1 MTDEFAAVFD
11 WNDPALMAVFDEA
24 PLWSAIFGQVL
35 LERVPLAPGL
45 TVLDLACGAGFPL
58 LDLAQRLGRDCRAC
72 GLDGWLNGLRRAR
85 FKQVALGVKQ
95 VALIGGDGAAM
106 PFVAGSFDLIVS
118 NLGIN
123 NFSDAR
129 GVLRECARVL
139 RPGGRLAL
147 TTNLRGHMS
156 EFYAV
161 YADVLQEAGHADLLP
176 ALEAHVAGRM
186 TVAAACALLEEA
198 GLIVTDV
205 YEQTFSLRY
214 VDGSALL
221 RHSFIRMA
229 FLEGWR
235 EFLPPEE
242 AVAILRR
249 LEAAL
254 NRLAAR
260 EGELRLTVPLAY
272 LESVKG

>member
-1 MTDEFAAVFD
+1 MIDEYAAVYD
-11 WNDPALMAVFDEA
+11 WNDPALMAIFDDA
-24 PLWSAIFGQVL
+24 PLWSAIFGQAL

-58 LDLAQRLGRDCRAC
+58 LDLAQRLGQSCRAW
-72 GLDGWLNGLRRAR
+72 GLDGWLNGLARAR
-85 FKQVALGVKQ
+85 FKREALGLNN

-106 PFVAGSFDLIVS
+106 PFASAAFDLIVS

-123 NFSDAR
+123 NFADAR

-139 RPGGRLAL
+139 QPGGRLAL
-147 TTNLRGHMS
+147 TTTLRGHMA

-161 YADVLQEAGHADLLP
+161 YAGVLRDAGHTDLLP
-176 ALEAHVAGRM
+176 ALEAHIGGHT
-186 TVAAACALLEEA
+186 TVAAARAMLEEA
-198 GLIVTDV
+198 DLTVTDV
-205 YEQTFSLRY
+205 YEQTFRLRY

-221 RHSFIRMA
+221 RHSFIRTA
-229 FLEGWR
+229 FMEGWR
-235 EFLPPEE
+235 EFLPPAE
-242 AVAILRR
+242 AVTILRQ